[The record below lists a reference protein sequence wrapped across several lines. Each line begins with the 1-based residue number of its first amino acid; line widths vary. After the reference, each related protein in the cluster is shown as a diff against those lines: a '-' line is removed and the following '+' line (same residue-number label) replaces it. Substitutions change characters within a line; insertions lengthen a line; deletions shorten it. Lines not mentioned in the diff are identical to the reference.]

1 MDDIFLDTLREQ
13 GIALGVLGSEEEAI
27 KKYPSLKDLDKKQP
41 SSNKSFLTRR
51 SEDEENELINQYHSK
66 RRSTYDTTEK
76 GSKKS
81 EEASSSN
88 KALNLAYDIS
98 D

>member
-13 GIALGVLGSEEEAI
+13 GIALGVLSSEEEAI

-51 SEDEENELINQYHSK
+51 SEDE
-66 RRSTYDTTEK
+66 
-76 GSKKS
+76 
-81 EEASSSN
+81 
-88 KALNLAYDIS
+88 
-98 D
+98 